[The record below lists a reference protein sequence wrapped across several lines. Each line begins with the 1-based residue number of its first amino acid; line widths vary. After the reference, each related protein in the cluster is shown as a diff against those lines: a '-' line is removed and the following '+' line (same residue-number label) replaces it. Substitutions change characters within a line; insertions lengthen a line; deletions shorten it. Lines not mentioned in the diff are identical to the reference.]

1 MSSKLQARGELLTA
15 LRLSRGLT
23 QVELAA
29 LVGISQAAL
38 SKVESGEARFDLE
51 TWRKVADELMV
62 PLSAFRAAESSAAPA
77 RIFHRKQRS
86 TPKSALNKVA
96 AELSLVRLR
105 VRDLIGEQPT
115 SLRRHDL
122 EGGYNTPQEIAR
134 RVRDELGLGREPVGN
149 LVAILERA
157 GVLVL
162 RWPLESIQVDAIASW
177 QDDAVPVILIGD
189 HVPADRQRFTVAHE
203 LGHAVMHETEAG
215 KDQEAEAD
223 AFAAEFLAPESE
235 IAKEWPSD
243 VSLDALLLIKRRWGI
258 SLSALIRRG
267 KDIGRLTEQEY
278 RQWNIHLS
286 TTGMH
291 RREPE
296 PAERENP
303 AALTAAVRMSLAAGA
318 SVEELASRAHM
329 YPREFEQTFLQET
342 S

>member
-1 MSSKLQARGELLTA
+1 MTSKLEARGELLTA
-15 LRLSRGLT
+15 LRLSRELT

-38 SKVESGEARFDLE
+38 SKIESGEARLDLQ

-62 PLSAFRAAESSAAPA
+62 PLSAFRAAELSTVPA
-77 RIFHRKQRS
+77 SIFHRKQRS
-86 TPKSALNKVA
+86 TPKSAVNKVA

-105 VRDLIGEQPT
+105 VRDLIGDQAT

-122 EGGYNTPQEIAR
+122 EGGFNTPQEIAR
-134 RVRDELGLGREPVGN
+134 DVRDELGLGRDPLRD
-149 LVAILERA
+149 LVAILEGA

-177 QDDAVPVILIGD
+177 QDDSVPVILIGD

-215 KDQEAEAD
+215 KEQEVEAD
-223 AFAAEFLAPESE
+223 AFAAEFLAPRSE
-235 IAKEWPSD
+235 IAKEWPSYA
-243 VSLDALLLIKRRWGI
+243 SLDALVLLKRRWGI

-291 RREPE
+291 RREPD
-296 PAERENP
+296 PSERENP
-303 AALTAAVRMSLAAGA
+303 TVLTTAIRKSLAEGA

-329 YPREFEQTFLQET
+329 DPREFEQTFLEET